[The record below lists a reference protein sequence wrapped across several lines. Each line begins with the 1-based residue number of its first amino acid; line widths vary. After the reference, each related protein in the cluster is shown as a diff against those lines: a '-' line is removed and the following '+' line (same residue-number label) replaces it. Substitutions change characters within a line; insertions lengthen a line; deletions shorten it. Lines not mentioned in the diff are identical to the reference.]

1 VGTAISTMVKHTF
14 QSRDGTI
21 TCDKRDRPGETP
33 ELICRRCLRSVC
45 SVVNAKRGKWL
56 DAADVHAKEQCTPP
70 QGSWQYRPIACAI
83 EAPELR
89 GLVFVAR
96 GCVDTEMC
104 AAAVGEVKQFAEKSW
119 DLIDPREDGKGMCDN
134 RRQRV
139 VSNSRAKRDTVHI
152 RDAGKLVVKELSEAL
167 YGGYLRSEELLVLQL
182 GNRPQRSHQDYMR
195 DMNDKW
201 QNDSATW
208 FLCLAER
215 RDLFLPGFGNVTLMQ
230 GDVAVLF
237 ANTWHA
243 GVAEQAGAHG
253 SEVLFGYF
261 DRATNFS
268 AAEAKFEVGP
278 LLGDAP
284 PDEYEVNIIACNK
297 FSGLR
302 RALRRELKIE

>member
-1 VGTAISTMVKHTF
+1 VAISDA
-14 QSRDGTI
+14 Q
-21 TCDKRDRPGETP
+21 
-33 ELICRRCLRSVC
+33 
-45 SVVNAKRGKWL
+45 AKTHKWQEAV
-56 DAADVHAKEQCTPP
+56 DAHAKKQCTPP
-70 QGSWQYRPIACAI
+70 QDSWQYRPIARALA
-83 EAPELR
+83 APELR

-104 AAAVGEVKQFAEKSW
+104 AAAVKEVKQFPEKSW

-134 RRQRV
+134 RRQKV

-268 AAEAKFEVGP
+268 AAEAKSEVGP

>member
-1 VGTAISTMVKHTF
+1 MVKHTF
-14 QSRDGTI
+14 ESRDGTI
-21 TCDKRDRPGETP
+21 TCDKRGRPGETP

-56 DAADVHAKEQCTPP
+56 DAADVHAKEKCTPP
-70 QGSWQYRPIACAI
+70 QVSWQYRPVAPALA
-83 EAPELR
+83 APELR

-104 AAAVGEVKQFAEKSW
+104 AAAVGEVKQFADQSW
-119 DLIDPREDGKGMCDN
+119 TLIDPREDGTGMCDN

-139 VSNSRAKRDTVHI
+139 VSYSRAKRGTIAI
-152 RDAGKLVVKELSEAL
+152 RDAGKLVVEELNEAL

-182 GNRPQRSHQDYMR
+182 GNRCQRGHQDYMR
-195 DMNDKW
+195 DENGTW
-201 QNDSATW
+201 QSDSATW
-208 FLCLAER
+208 FLGLAER

-268 AAEAKFEVGP
+268 AAEAKSEVGP

-284 PDEYEVNIIACNK
+284 PDEYEVNIFACNK

-302 RALRRELKIE
+302 RALRRELKIK

>member
-1 VGTAISTMVKHTF
+1 MVKHTF
-14 QSRDGTI
+14 ESRDGTI

-45 SVVNAKRGKWL
+45 NEVNAKRGKWL
-56 DAADVHAKEQCTPP
+56 DAADVHAKEKCTPP
-70 QGSWQYRPIACAI
+70 QVSWQFRPVAPALA
-83 EAPELR
+83 APELR

-104 AAAVGEVKQFAEKSW
+104 AAAVGEVKQFADQSW
-119 DLIDPREDGKGMCDN
+119 TLIDPREDGAGMCDN

-139 VSNSRAKRDTVHI
+139 VSYSRAKRGTIAI
-152 RDAGKLVVKELSEAL
+152 RDAGKLVVEELNEAL

-182 GNRPQRSHQDYMR
+182 GNRCQRGHQDYMR
-195 DMNDKW
+195 DTNGKW

-215 RDLFLPGFGNVTLMQ
+215 RDLFLPGFGNVTLTQ

-268 AAEAKFEVGP
+268 NAAAKFEVGP

-284 PDEYEVNIIACNK
+284 PDEYEVNIFACNK

>member
-1 VGTAISTMVKHTF
+1 M
-14 QSRDGTI
+14 
-21 TCDKRDRPGETP
+21 
-33 ELICRRCLRSVC
+33 
-45 SVVNAKRGKWL
+45 
-56 DAADVHAKEQCTPP
+56 
-70 QGSWQYRPIACAI
+70 
-83 EAPELR
+83 
-89 GLVFVAR
+89 
-96 GCVDTEMC
+96 
-104 AAAVGEVKQFAEKSW
+104 
-119 DLIDPREDGKGMCDN
+119 
-134 RRQRV
+134 
-139 VSNSRAKRDTVHI
+139 
-152 RDAGKLVVKELSEAL
+152 
-167 YGGYLRSEELLVLQL
+167 LQL
-182 GNRPQRSHQDYMR
+182 GNKPQRSHQDYMR

-201 QNDSATW
+201 QNDSATR

-268 AAEAKFEVGP
+268 AAEAKSEVGP

-284 PDEYEVNIIACNK
+284 PDEYEVNIFACNK